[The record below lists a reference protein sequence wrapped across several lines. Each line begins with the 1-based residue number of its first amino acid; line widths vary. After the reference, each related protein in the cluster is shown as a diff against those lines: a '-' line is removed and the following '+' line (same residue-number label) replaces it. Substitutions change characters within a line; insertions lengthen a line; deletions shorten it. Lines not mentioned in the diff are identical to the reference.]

1 MRFNVVFSFVVV
13 AVKVHVMMAL
23 RRLSTKSSSK
33 TMNISQII
41 KAAKVKKN
49 SLDVICF
56 GKQDNCL
63 RYSWCR
69 NYCLSLSGN
78 VSSEYE

>member
-41 KAAKVKKN
+41 KAAKVKKKFSRCDMFWN
-49 SLDVICF
+49 A
-56 GKQDNCL
+56 G
-63 RYSWCR
+63 
-69 NYCLSLSGN
+69 
-78 VSSEYE
+78 